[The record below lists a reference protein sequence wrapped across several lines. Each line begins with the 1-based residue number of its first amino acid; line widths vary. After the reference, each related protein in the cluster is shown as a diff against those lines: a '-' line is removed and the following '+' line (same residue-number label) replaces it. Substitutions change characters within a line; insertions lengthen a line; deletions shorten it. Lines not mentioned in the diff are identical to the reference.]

1 MKNQPPRRLLATAVV
16 LASASGAYAQ
26 GGPMLEEIVVT
37 AQKRAQ
43 SVQDIPIAISAFDQA
58 AIDANRIE
66 RITDIGNLA
75 PNVEIVDSPTNT
87 TSATIA
93 IRGASQ
99 INPAI
104 TWENAVGVYLDGVFI
119 GKNLGAVFDIAELE
133 RVEVL
138 RGPQG
143 TLYGKNTVGGAINL
157 ITRKPSGEFGG
168 SITGTAG
175 NEGLWAVRASV
186 DTPEVAGLK
195 ATVSL
200 YKEERDGFADNVVD
214 PAGEFNPLVNPPSDD
229 EFQNEDTE
237 AARVALL
244 WDVTDAFSAGYTY
257 DYSKTDNLPRFGQ
270 LTQVSP
276 NSVLYA
282 GGLQE
287 AYLTDDDERE
297 DEGSN
302 DWAFE
307 ETSEVEGHALDLSW
321 RGDSITLRSISAYRE
336 LTWDD
341 VIDID
346 GTALDLFHSERH
358 VDYEAFSQEFQLS
371 GALDQLDYVLGVY
384 YLDEEGDVFNPIT
397 FFGGFA
403 NPTLDNRY
411 GLDNESVAVF
421 GQGDWRPAMFDERLT
436 LSLGARWT
444 EEDKEQYIDHPYAF
458 FTEETDDTFDN
469 TSISVAAGWAFT
481 DNVNGYVRYAQGW
494 KSGGFNGEAQDAG
507 EFLSGYDDE
516 EVDSYEVGVKSLL
529 LDGRLQLNVAAFYN
543 EFDNFQAS
551 VFVGANAASVVYNV
565 PEYETEGFEV
575 EALALVTE
583 NLQVS
588 LTYGYL
594 DASVEEL
601 PGEFAFFDENNAGT
615 PYSPENS
622 LSLGVDWQIAQTG
635 YGLWALNVNYSYLDE
650 YVPYFDPD
658 QNAASEIDSRS
669 LLNARLALTD
679 MPVGDAGSLE
689 IALWGRNLTD
699 EDYRINTIPFGGVD
713 QRVDPNGGSGV
724 GWTTSYFGD
733 PLTYG
738 VDITFNF

>member
-1 MKNQPPRRLLATAVV
+1 
-16 LASASGAYAQ
+16 
-26 GGPMLEEIVVT
+26 MLEEIVVT
-37 AQKRAQ
+37 AQKRSQ

-58 AIDANRIE
+58 AIEANRIE

-87 TSATIA
+87 TSATVA

-104 TWENAVGVYLDGVFI
+104 TWENAVGIYLDGVFI
-119 GKNLGAVFDIAELE
+119 GKNLGAVFDIADLE

-157 ITRKPSGEFGG
+157 ISRKPSGEFGG
-168 SITGTAG
+168 SVTGTAG

-186 DTPEVAGLK
+186 DTPEMAGLK
-195 ATVSL
+195 GTVSV
-200 YKEERDGFADNVVD
+200 YKEERDGFADNERD

-229 EFQNEDTE
+229 EFQNEDTQ

-244 WDVTDAFSAGYTY
+244 WDATDSLSAAYTF
-257 DYSKTDNLPRFGQ
+257 DYSETDNLPRFGQ

-276 NSVLYA
+276 NSVLYS

-287 AYLTDDDERE
+287 AYLTDDDDRAE
-297 DEGSN
+297 EGSN

-307 ETSEVEGHALDLSW
+307 EKSEVEGHALDITW
-321 RGDSITLRSISAYRE
+321 RGDNITLRSISAYRE

-358 VDYEAFSQEFQLS
+358 VDYEAFSQEFQLTGS
-371 GALDQLDYVLGVY
+371 MDNLDYVLGVY
-384 YLDEEGDVFNPIT
+384 YLDEDADVFNPIT
-397 FFGGFA
+397 FFGGFG

-411 GLDNESVAVF
+411 GLDNESVAVY

-444 EEDKEQYIDHPYAF
+444 EEDKDQYIDHPYAF
-458 FTEETDDTFDN
+458 FTEDTDDTFDN
-469 TSISVAAGWAFT
+469 TSVSVAASWAFT
-481 DNVNGYVRYAQGW
+481 DNVNAYARYAQGW
-494 KSGGFNGEAQDAG
+494 KSGGFNGEAQDAA

-516 EVDSYEVGVKSLL
+516 EVDSYEIGLKSLL
-529 LDGRLQLNVAAFYN
+529 LEGRLQLNLAAFYN

-551 VFVGANAASVVYNV
+551 VFEGAAAASVVYNV
-565 PEYETEGFEV
+565 PEYQTEGFEV

-583 NLQVS
+583 DLQVS

-601 PGEFAFFDENNAGT
+601 PSQFDFFDEDDAGT

-622 LSLGVDWQIAQTG
+622 LSLGLDWNIAQTG
-635 YGLWALNVNYSYLDE
+635 YGTWGLNVTYTYLDE

-669 LLNARLALTD
+669 LLNARLALTEI
-679 MPVGDAGSLE
+679 PVGDSGNLE
-689 IALWGRNLTD
+689 IALWGQNLTD

-733 PLTYG
+733 PQMYG
-738 VDITFNF
+738 VDVTYSF